1 MGAELTLGQADGLDE
16 SVYGVELKR
25 GEVETCTD
33 LLYQALVLGCA
44 GGRVLVEVLA
54 VVSLELLDDAA
65 GEQFQVAL
73 R

>member
-16 SVYGVELKR
+16 GVYGVELKR
-25 GEVETCTD
+25 GEVETFTD
-33 LLYQALVLGCA
+33 LLYQVLVLGCA

-54 VVSLELLDDAA
+54 VVALKLLDNAA
-65 GEQFQVAL
+65 GEQLEVAL